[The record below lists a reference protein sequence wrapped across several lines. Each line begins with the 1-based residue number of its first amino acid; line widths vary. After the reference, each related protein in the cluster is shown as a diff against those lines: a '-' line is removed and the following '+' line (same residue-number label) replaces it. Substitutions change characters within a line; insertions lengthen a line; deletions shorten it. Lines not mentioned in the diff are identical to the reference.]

1 MISSNSNVLI
11 DNQSRDGFQFS
22 SDWYFV
28 NSHSFNIDFEKLC
41 KTAVFEHSMKTTQLH

>member
-28 NSHSFNIDFEKLC
+28 NSHSFNIDFYYVKQRFL
-41 KTAVFEHSMKTTQLH
+41 SIL